1 MRIGKIILCG
11 MVVLLV
17 SCIVPVAAYSV
28 FANDNADNG
37 NKPTMIVEYGAGKDV
52 GLVKVTHID
61 YATPPNKGKP
71 SAKAAS
77 CYKLAGWKWSGPVT
91 YTIIPDED
99 LTTAMTS
106 AMGEWDENTSDDLF
120 TDPVEG
126 SVSWGVRDNKNAVLF
141 GNYQSSGVIA
151 VTATWY
157 SRATKQAVESDI
169 LFDTDYPWGDATRT
183 SGVMDL
189 QNIATHEM
197 GHTLGLSDLYTSSC
211 DAVTMYGYSYFGDV
225 EKSSLE
231 PADITGLQKLYGT

>member
-1 MRIGKIILCG
+1 MRIGEIILCG
-11 MVVLLV
+11 LIILV
-17 SCIVPVAAYSV
+17 SIVPVAAYSV
-28 FANDNADNG
+28 VSNGNADNG
-37 NKPTMIVEYGAGKDV
+37 NKPTILVEFGTGKDV

-61 YATPPNKGKP
+61 YAKSVFKEKPTKGTT
-71 SAKAAS
+71 

-91 YTIIPDED
+91 YTIIPNQD
-99 LTTAMTS
+99 LTAAMTS
-106 AMGEWDENTSDDLF
+106 AMEAWDGNTSGDLF
-120 TDPVEG
+120 TSPVKG
-126 SVSWGVRDNKNAVLF
+126 TPSWGVRDNKNAVLF

-169 LFDTDYPWGDATRT
+169 LFDTDYVWGDATET
-183 SGVMDL
+183 PEVMDL